1 MTKLGSVSIIQIICL
16 VGITW
21 LPYSDVSIPHY
32 QFNGEKKNESSSF
45 KTKVR

>member
-1 MTKLGSVSIIQIICL
+1 MIKLGSVSIIQIIGL
-16 VGITW
+16 VGISW

-32 QFNGEKKNESSSF
+32 QFNVGKKIESSLF